1 MENQNNVGPSRP
13 ASGQGRRPG
22 SGGQSGAGNRG
33 GFNRGQR
40 SGGGGGNR
48 GGFGGRGRGRGSM
61 GPAPIK
67 LNKWLAPD
75 APKEPVVHDPEALR
89 FVPIGG
95 HEEVGR
101 NCSYYEYGNEIV
113 VVDAGIQFPEENTP
127 GIDYIIPNMASLEP
141 KKANVRAIILTHG
154 HYDHIAAIHYM
165 IEKLG
170 NPLIIASQF
179 TKAMVEKRH
188 EEFVNAPKL
197 RFEVVTHKSKVKISE
212 HFEAEF
218 FAVEHT
224 IPEALGFMLK
234 TPVGNMVSLGD
245 YRLDID
251 RNGQPKNLEVYEW
264 LAGQNVHS
272 LHLDS
277 TRAESAGHG
286 PSEYIVEDN
295 LEMLIRDAQGRIIV
309 ATFSSLVDR
318 LMQIMQ
324 IADKLGKKVAVQGRS
339 MITNL
344 DIARNLGY
352 LKGKADHFI
361 DIDAIGNYK
370 DHEVMILI
378 TGAQGEPN
386 AGLMRVAKGEHRSIR
401 FKPTDTVIFSSSVVP
416 GNEWHVQELQDK
428 VSRQV
433 KNVFTFRTHP
443 IHTGGHAYGGDHEL
457 VISLVKPKF
466 IVPIHGYYMFRKA
479 LLGIAEKAGLQTEQV
494 KLMDN
499 GVVCSLTEDTFDI
512 TSEQVDSSYV
522 TVDGL
527 SVGDVD
533 EGVILDRLAIGQE
546 GIVTMIVTVDRQ
558 TGRLMKTPDVVMRGF
573 VSPRDN
579 QPLVEEIRRRIKN
592 VMQRIPESSNADVDF
607 IKTAVREQVNQF
619 LWVKT
624 KMRPML
630 LPIVIE
636 V

>member
-1 MENQNNVGPSRP
+1 MENQNNAAPR
-13 ASGQGRRPG
+13 SGRPG
-22 SGGQSGAGNRG
+22 GAGRPREGNFGAR
-33 GFNRGQR
+33 
-40 SGGGGGNR
+40 GGGGGNR
-48 GGFGGRGRGRGSM
+48 GGFNRGRSM

-67 LNKWLAPD
+67 LNKWLP
-75 APKEPVVHDPEALR
+75 PTPSQEPIVHDPNALR
-89 FVPIGG
+89 FVPLGG

-101 NCSYYEYGNEIV
+101 NCSYYEYQNEIV

-127 GIDYIIPNMASLEP
+127 GIDYIIPNVSSLEP
-141 KKANVRAIILTHG
+141 KKDNVRAIILTHG

-165 IEKLG
+165 VEKLG
-170 NPLIIASQF
+170 NPVIITSQF

-197 RFEVVTHKSKVKISE
+197 HFEVVTHGSKVKISE
-212 HFEAEF
+212 NFSAEF

-251 RNGQPKNLEVYEW
+251 RDGNPQNTEVYEW
-264 LAGQNVHS
+264 LATQNVHS
-272 LHLDS
+272 IHLDS
-277 TRAESAGHG
+277 TRAEAAGHG
-286 PSEYIVEDN
+286 PSEYTVEDN
-295 LEMLIRDAQGRIIV
+295 LEILIREAEGRVIV

-318 LMQIMQ
+318 LMQIMA
-324 IADKLGKKVAVQGRS
+324 IADKHGKKVAVQGRS

-361 DIDAIGNYK
+361 EIDDIGKYK
-370 DHEVMILI
+370 DNEVMILI

-416 GNEWHVQELQDK
+416 GNEWGVQELQDK

-433 KNVFTFRTHP
+433 KNIFTYRTVA
-443 IHTGGHAYGGDHEL
+443 IHTGGHAYAGDHEL
-457 VISLVKPKF
+457 VIKLVKPKF
-466 IVPIHGYYMFRKA
+466 VVPIHGYFMFRKA
-479 LLGIAEKAGLQTEQV
+479 LLGIAEKAGLSRDQV

-499 GVVCSLTEDTFDI
+499 GVVCSITPDTFEI
-512 TSEQVDSSYV
+512 TKEEVDSSYV

-527 SVGDVD
+527 TVGGVEEMVVRDRLMIGE
-533 EGVILDRLAIGQE
+533 EGVIVIAIP
-546 GIVTMIVTVDRQ
+546 VDRH
-558 TGRLMKTPDVVMRGF
+558 TGKLLKSPDVIARGF
-573 VSPRDN
+573 IHVREN
-579 QPLVEEIRRRIKN
+579 HEMIEEIKRRVKN
-592 VMQRIPESSNADVDF
+592 VMLKVPETPNADMDF
-607 IKTAVREQVNQF
+607 IKSAVREQVSQF
-619 LWVKT
+619 LWTKT
-624 KMRPML
+624 KRRPML

-636 V
+636 L

>member
-1 MENQNNVGPSRP
+1 MENQNNAPTNGAPRRP
-13 ASGQGRRPG
+13 AGQGGNARP
-22 SGGQSGAGNRG
+22 
-33 GFNRGQR
+33 QR
-40 SGGGGGNR
+40 FGGGGAHR
-48 GGFGGRGRGRGSM
+48 GGFGGRGRGSNM

-67 LNKWLAPD
+67 LNKWAAPE
-75 APKEPVVHDPEALR
+75 APKEPIVQDPDALR
-89 FVPIGG
+89 FVPLGG

-101 NCSYYEYGNEIV
+101 NCSYYEYKNEIV

-127 GIDYIIPNMASLEP
+127 GIDYIIPNVSSLVP
-141 KKANVRAIILTHG
+141 KKENVRAIILTHG

-170 NPLIIASQF
+170 NPIIITSQF

-197 RFEVVTHKSKVKISE
+197 HFEVVTHGSKVKISE
-212 HFEAEF
+212 NFTAEF
-218 FAVEHT
+218 FKVEHT
-224 IPEALGFMLK
+224 IPEALGFMLT
-234 TPVGNMVSLGD
+234 TPVGKMVSLGD

-251 RNGQPKNLEVYEW
+251 RQGNPQNTEVYEW
-264 LAGQNVHS
+264 LATQNIHS

-277 TRAESAGHG
+277 TRAEAPGHG

-295 LEMLIRDAQGRIIV
+295 LERLIREAEGRVIV

-318 LMQIMQ
+318 LMQIMA

-361 DIDAIGNYK
+361 DIEDIGKYK
-370 DHEVMILI
+370 DHEIMILI

-386 AGLMRVAKGEHRSIR
+386 AGLMRVAKGEHRSVR

-416 GNEWHVQELQDK
+416 GNEWGVQELQDK

-433 KNVFTFRTHP
+433 KAIYTYRTVA

-457 VISLVKPKF
+457 VIGLVKPKF
-466 IVPIHGYYMFRKA
+466 IVPIHGYFMFRNA
-479 LLGIAEKAGLQTEQV
+479 LVAIAEKAGLNRDQV

-499 GVVCSLTEDTFDI
+499 GIVCSLTEDGFEI
-512 TSEQVDSSYV
+512 TKEEVDSSYV

-527 SVGDVD
+527 SVGDV
-533 EGVILDRLAIGQE
+533 EEMVLRDRLMIGSE
-546 GIVTMIVTVDRQ
+546 GFIAMVITVDRH
-558 TGRLMKTPDVVMRGF
+558 TGKLIKMPDVITRGF
-573 VSPRDN
+573 IHVRENGALIDE
-579 QPLVEEIRRRIKN
+579 VKRRIQN
-592 VMQRIPESSNADVDF
+592 IVTRIPDSANADMDY
-607 IKTAVREQVNQF
+607 IKSAVREQINQF

-624 KMRPML
+624 KRRPML

-636 V
+636 L